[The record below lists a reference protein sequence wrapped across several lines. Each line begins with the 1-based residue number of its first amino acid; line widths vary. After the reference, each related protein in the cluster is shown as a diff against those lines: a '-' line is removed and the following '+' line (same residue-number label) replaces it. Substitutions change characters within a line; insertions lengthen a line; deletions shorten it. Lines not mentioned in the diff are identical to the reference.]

1 MVNYEKMYR
10 KQLSTIRNQA
20 EEIYLLKQKID
31 LLIYIIALQNHYLAV
46 PFELPK
52 EFRINKLPF

>member
-31 LLIYIIALQNHYLAV
+31 LLIYIIALQNDYLAV